1 MDHFND
7 VLMFL
12 DLERLSFFAV
22 YARSESSRISSKNI
36 LICVP
41 KMIKMSYG
49 FGSMRVNN

>member
-22 YARSESSRISSKNI
+22 YARSESLKTKNI